1 MEYNSHITKH
11 LELRQYEWN
20 LVLMEKHTGINKLLS
35 FNKKTTFQRT
45 VTVTAEKPSIKIF
58 SSRLF

>member
-1 MEYNSHITKH
+1 
-11 LELRQYEWN
+11 
-20 LVLMEKHTGINKLLS
+20 MEKHTGINKLLS